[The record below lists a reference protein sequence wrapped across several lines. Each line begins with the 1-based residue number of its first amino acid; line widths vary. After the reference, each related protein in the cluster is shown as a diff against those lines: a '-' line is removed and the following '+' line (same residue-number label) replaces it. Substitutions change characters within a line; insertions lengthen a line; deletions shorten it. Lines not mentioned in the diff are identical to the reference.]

1 MARTGRPR
9 EFDRQA
15 ALEAALVL
23 FWKQG
28 YEPTSLNQLK
38 EAMGGI
44 SPTSFYA
51 AFGSKENLFR
61 EALALYR
68 TTEGSVT
75 DILRNESI
83 SPRQAVEQCLRLSV
97 KMQTDNSHPLGC
109 LVASGASNCGPE
121 NAAVVAMLQAE
132 RQSNRTA
139 IKSQLQRVRA
149 NGGIADDADV
159 NAMAEMFNTFLVG
172 ISTAA
177 RDGSSQADLN
187 RAIDQMMRLW
197 PER

>member
-83 SPRQAVEQCLRLSV
+83 APRQAVEQCLRLSV

-109 LVASGASNCGPE
+109 LVASGATNCGPE
-121 NAAVVAMLQAE
+121 NAAVAELLQVE

-139 IKSQLQRVRA
+139 IKAQLERARA
-149 NGGIADDADV
+149 NGGIADDTDV
-159 NAMAEMFNTFLVG
+159 DAMAEMFNTFLVG

-177 RDGSSQADLN
+177 RDGSTQVVLH
-187 RAIDQMMRLW
+187 RAIDQLMRLW
-197 PER
+197 PET